1 MDSAALFSSIVGLV
15 FGVFSWLQFPV
26 LCGVMFSSTRAGAD
40 NYRYSL
46 ILGALLAA
54 VGIFS
59 ALHAWTRRARG
70 VLVAGALLLNFG
82 FISAALAAPDW
93 FDGACHALYVDVTDQ

>member
-1 MDSAALFSSIVGLV
+1 
-15 FGVFSWLQFPV
+15 
-26 LCGVMFSSTRAGAD
+26 MFSSTRAGAD

-70 VLVAGALLLNFG
+70 ALFAGALLLNFG
-82 FISAALAAPDW
+82 FIAATLAAPGW
-93 FDGACHALYVDVTDQ
+93 FDATCHALYVDVTDQ